1 MFELSFRMTVPF
13 WLAMAILGQNET
25 SPALPGKAD
34 SGASSPWSVC
44 LSNVDAERSKPRRSG
59 WATAS
64 QPEYHVVARYVPG
77 DDDDATLDTLPTAIA
92 SELRTIDAARRAIE
106 TGGPIE
112 RWRFD
117 GIRGRYEA
125 LSKKGSGEPA
135 VEEAVRLRLARLVQL
150 EQAAK
155 AAATFQAILAES
167 HRRDR
172 DVVELKRRLRRSA
185 AGRSRAYEAVG
196 YMQVSAQKVDGQKV
210 FVLIGKNGGTVAFLR
225 IPPGLDPDPM
235 LARKVGVRGV
245 AHYDE
250 DLQSRLITVRTLDP
264 IESRR

>member
-1 MFELSFRMTVPF
+1 M
-13 WLAMAILGQNET
+13 
-25 SPALPGKAD
+25 
-34 SGASSPWSVC
+34 
-44 LSNVDAERSKPRRSG
+44 
-59 WATAS
+59 
-64 QPEYHVVARYVPG
+64 ARYVSG
-77 DDDDATLDTLPTAIA
+77 DEEDPLLKDLPPAIA

-117 GIRGRYEA
+117 SVRARYEA
-125 LSKKGSGEPA
+125 LLKTASGEPA
-135 VEEAVRLRLARLVQL
+135 VENAIQVRLTRLGEL

-155 AAATFQAILAES
+155 AAATIQAILAQS

-172 DVVELKRRLRRSA
+172 DIALLKRRLQTSTAR
-185 AGRSRAYEAVG
+185 RSRAYQAVG
-196 YMQVSAQKVDGQKV
+196 YMQVSARNVDGQKL

-235 LARKVGVRGV
+235 LAQKVGVRGV

-250 DLQSRLITVRTLDP
+250 DLQSRLITVRTLEP